1 MINFNLSEEQ
11 LLIKKTAKEFAKNE
25 LLSGAI
31 ERDDKKIW
39 PEAQIKKMGDLKMSL
54 HLQKNDNNNNN
65 DNADNNNGAGLLTF
79 FRIINVWPDSQRFSR
94 NSDYHRFPLM
104 YFFRILRP
112 HSGVI

>member
-39 PEAQIKKMGDLKMSL
+39 PEA
-54 HLQKNDNNNNN
+54 
-65 DNADNNNGAGLLTF
+65 
-79 FRIINVWPDSQRFSR
+79 
-94 NSDYHRFPLM
+94 
-104 YFFRILRP
+104 
-112 HSGVI
+112 